1 MPLYGHNH
9 HHHDNPMEGA
19 GPAVVELHSMLAH
32 IIKTQEKIMSD
43 LTDLQGAVADLATDL
58 TANNAEIVT
67 LLGKITTP
75 GVSSADI
82 QTNVAAIRALIT
94 TNAKAVADAQA
105 AAP

>member
-1 MPLYGHNH
+1 MRLFGFNIHQC
-9 HHHDNPMEGA
+9 DNPMDGA
-19 GPAVVELHSMLAH
+19 GPAVVEIHSMLAH
-32 IIKTQEKIMSD
+32 IIANQEKTMSD
-43 LTDLQGAVADLATDL
+43 LTDLQSAVADLATDL